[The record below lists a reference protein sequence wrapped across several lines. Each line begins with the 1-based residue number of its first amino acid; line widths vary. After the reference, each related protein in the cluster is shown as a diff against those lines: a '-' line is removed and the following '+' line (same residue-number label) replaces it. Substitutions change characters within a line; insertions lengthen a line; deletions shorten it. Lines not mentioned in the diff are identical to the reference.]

1 MWPNLVMILQTL
13 SVLMP
18 ARLQD
23 AEALAGAAVAGR
35 EEAEAEVERLKD
47 VAAAV
52 QAKVQ
57 ATADIVAK
65 MSGDLER
72 AEVRRPP
79 PAPPPLP
86 SQPGSASPPAAAACC
101 HLAVSMAAGKRRVR
115 AACQLARAAG

>member
-1 MWPNLVMILQTL
+1 MYSMCPY
-13 SVLMP
+13 SFLMP
-18 ARLQD
+18 VQSQYILACRSQD

-57 ATADIVAK
+57 ATADIVAR

-72 AEVRRPP
+72 AEVRGCMPP
-79 PAPPPLP
+79 SP
-86 SQPGSASPPAAAACC
+86 SRGLLVICCCCCC
-101 HLAVSMAAGKRRVR
+101 HYANHML
-115 AACQLARAAG
+115 QARAKARHRPAC